1 MCIKLTNREIEYV
14 NFKLVGENLGR
25 NISTQQN
32 QKRGKI
38 QLESMVNRKLWQVE
52 TSAITLN
59 KEVKLS
65 KRLQIPN
72 SF

>member
-14 NFKLVGENLGR
+14 TFKLVGENLGK

-38 QLESMVNRKLWQVE
+38 QLESMVNRKLW
-52 TSAITLN
+52 
-59 KEVKLS
+59 
-65 KRLQIPN
+65 
-72 SF
+72 